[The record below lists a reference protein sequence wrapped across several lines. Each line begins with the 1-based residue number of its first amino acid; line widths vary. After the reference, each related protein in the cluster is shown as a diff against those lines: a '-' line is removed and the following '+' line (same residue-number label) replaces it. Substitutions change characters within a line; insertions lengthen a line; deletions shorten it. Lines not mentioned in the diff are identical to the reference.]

1 MAPHLAEEL
10 WSLLGH
16 ADSLAQ
22 ESWPEADESL
32 LIEEEITLIVQV
44 NGKKRGEIR
53 VPADVTKEI
62 AEERALAVENV
73 QKSLD
78 GRQPK
83 KVILVRGRLV
93 NIVG

>member
-1 MAPHLAEEL
+1 MMAK
-10 WSLLGH
+10 GV
-16 ADSLAQ
+16 Q
-22 ESWPEADESL
+22 
-32 LIEEEITLIVQV
+32 IVQV
-44 NGKKRGEIR
+44 NGKKHGEIR

-83 KVILVRGRLV
+83 KVILVPGRLV